1 MKTKSLVLFA
11 ALCMPA
17 SSQTEPVL
25 PLSLKRAVAIAAAPE
40 GNTRIQLAREY
51 IRQAESRSA
60 QARAA
65 LLPNID
71 GSVSFQNVT
80 RNLEAYGLGLS
91 IPNLG
96 FSIPTFV
103 GPYGIF
109 DARATLGQNVLDA
122 SAIRRFQASK
132 AGIRTAEADSDS
144 AKDQVSSLVA
154 KFYLAA
160 LRAEARVEAAK
171 ANLNLSETLL
181 KLAQNQKAAGTATGI
196 DETRARVQLANDQ
209 QRLLVAENE
218 RTQSHLQLL
227 RAMDLRLE
235 TKIQLTDKLEFKPA
249 GEANVEKA
257 LAVARQSRSD
267 WKAQIQREDGARLNY
282 SATKLERLPSLAG
295 FADYGPIGTGFDNM
309 RPTRTIGFNVK
320 VPIFDGGRRDA
331 RRTESL
337 SQFRQE
343 QIKKTDLERQIELE
357 IRLATDNMRSAEE
370 EVKVAEEGLTL
381 SGQEMEQARRRFENG
396 IVSSV
401 EVTEAQTRVERARDN
416 RIAALFLYN
425 QARIDLLQAM
435 GTIRTALD

>member
-1 MKTKSLVLFA
+1 
-11 ALCMPA
+11 
-17 SSQTEPVL
+17 
-25 PLSLKRAVAIAAAPE
+25 
-40 GNTRIQLAREY
+40 
-51 IRQAESRSA
+51 
-60 QARAA
+60 
-65 LLPNID
+65 
-71 GSVSFQNVT
+71 
-80 RNLEAYGLGLS
+80 
-91 IPNLG
+91 
-96 FSIPTFV
+96 
-103 GPYGIF
+103 
-109 DARATLGQNVLDA
+109 
-122 SAIRRFQASK
+122 
-132 AGIRTAEADSDS
+132 
-144 AKDQVSSLVA
+144 
-154 KFYLAA
+154 

-196 DETRARVQLANDQ
+196 DVTRARVQLANDQ
-209 QRLLVAENE
+209 QRLLVAEND
-218 RTQSHLQLL
+218 RTQSHLHLL

-235 TKIQLTDKLEFKPA
+235 TRVQLTDRLEFKPA
-249 GEANVEKA
+249 GDSSVEKA

-295 FADYGPIGTGFDNM
+295 FADYGSIGTGFDNL
-309 RPTRTIGFNVK
+309 RATRTIGFNVK

-343 QIKKTDLERQIELE
+343 QIRKTDLERHIELE
-357 IRLATDNMRSAEE
+357 IRLALDNLHSAEE
-370 EVKVAEEGLTL
+370 QFKVAEDGLTL

-401 EVTEAQTRVERARDN
+401 EVTEAQTRMERARDN